1 MADEKKVHDSPTGVP
16 ASDEAYSL
24 EEILTEYGGGLER
37 ALLREAGGPEEGEAP
52 PASEPEEIPPE
63 ADPPSNPEPPEEAE
77 QPEDTEPP
85 DEAGPDIPED
95 AEPPQETE
103 DAASPSPE
111 AAVDPDVLE
120 GEGRPLSLE
129 EVVGSTVEAV
139 LEERPQPV
147 EPPRTKRRSLF
158 SRRRMPEERPEAEPE
173 PEPEP
178 IPPEPASYE
187 ASAEFRAEM
196 RRRKRALP
204 GAIITALLPTLCM
217 LLEEYGRTVPFWSGD
232 ARRQTIILLA
242 CLAAEAVFCR
252 CVFAKAVRMVRE
264 GRCVSELLASLGFLA
279 AAADCA
285 LRLGQPART
294 DAAPYAA
301 VTCMALA
308 FSLWGNCRESLGL
321 FETFRTAAL
330 DDDPPYLVTET
341 KRGACKQRG
350 AFPGFYTAALRNG
363 GAALWQTAALPVALA
378 ATVVFAGLTSLGQDR
393 GADFF
398 LNWSALL
405 AAAATFSLPLCWGLP
420 FAQLAER
427 LQKAGCAV
435 AGWTG
440 AEKISRGRAMVLSDA
455 DLFPPGTVQM
465 NGVKVY
471 GEELQ
476 RAASYAASMARAAG
490 CGLERIFDGLLRE
503 ETGQYETVDDF
514 GFYKEGGWSGVIR
527 GESVLMGTAPFLGR
541 MGVRLPGD
549 IHLKTGIFLAVDKHL
564 TAVFAV
570 KYDASE
576 NVDFALEMMRRGR
589 VTPILAS
596 RDPNITPSLLKR
608 KFSRN
613 VKVEYPD
620 LTTRVA
626 LSEVELGRGLPRAL
640 IFREGLLPYAEA
652 VVGSGRLC
660 RAVRQAAA
668 LSLLGCGAGIL
679 LVYYLV
685 GIGQYALL
693 TPLALDVF
701 LLLWTLPVLLI
712 ANLAGR
718 Y

>member
-37 ALLREAGGPEEGEAP
+37 TLLRGTEEREERSVSAAEDISPEAAAP
-52 PASEPEEIPPE
+52 PAPEMPGEADVPEEPETPEETAGPETPEDSEPPK
-63 ADPPSNPEPPEEAE
+63 
-77 QPEDTEPP
+77 
-85 DEAGPDIPED
+85 
-95 AEPPQETE
+95 
-103 DAASPSPE
+103 DAAMAENPASPQAE

-120 GEGRPLSLE
+120 GEGRPISLE

-147 EPPRTKRRSLF
+147 EPPQTRRRSLF
-158 SRRRMPEERPEAEPE
+158 SRRRMPEEQPEAE

-178 IPPEPASYE
+178 IPPEPAPYE
-187 ASAEFRAEM
+187 ASVEFRAEL

-204 GAIITALLPTLCM
+204 GAIITALLPTLCL
-217 LLEEYGRTVPFWSGD
+217 LLEKYGRTVPLWSGD
-232 ARRQTIILLA
+232 DRRQTMILLA

-252 CVFAKAVRMVRE
+252 CVFAKAVRMVGE

-321 FETFRTAAL
+321 FGTFRTAAL

-350 AFPGFYTAALRNG
+350 ASPGFYTTALQNG

-378 ATVVFAGLTSLGQDR
+378 ATVVFAGLTSLGQER

-420 FAQLAER
+420 FSQLAER

-435 AGWTG
+435 AGWSG

-455 DLFPPGTVQM
+455 DLFPPGSVQL

-471 GEELQ
+471 GEELP

-503 ETGQYETVDDF
+503 ESGQYETVDDF

-541 MGVRLPGD
+541 MGVRLPEKM
-549 IHLKTGIFLAVDKHL
+549 HLKTGIFMAVDKRL

-570 KYDASE
+570 KYDAAE
-576 NVDFALEMMRRGR
+576 NVDFALEMLRRGR

-685 GIGQYALL
+685 GIGQYAVL
-693 TPLALDVF
+693 TPLALEMF